1 MENPHTPTEMAEL
14 STLVHNVAGWLFLLL
29 ALAYLVETVR
39 GVPAGRTRYV
49 WPGIG
54 AVIGFGLT
62 VFVFLH
68 QTLYHAVSPF
78 ADPAQLQHQIIGLFT
93 GAGAAMEV
101 IARRKKS
108 AGKLWRSGWPLGLV
122 GVGIAFLIHEQGTAE
137 ALLVHWALAATLI
150 LAGLGLF
157 AVVLAGEQNRALV
170 LFSTFL
176 LIGAALQLVVFEEKP
191 GAHGAHGAAE
201 SAPPAAPA
209 HGQAHGGH

>member
-1 MENPHTPTEMAEL
+1 MENPHTPTELAEL
-14 STLVHNVAGWLFLLL
+14 STLVHNIAGWLFLLL

-39 GVPAGRTRYV
+39 GVPNGRARYV

-62 VFVFLH
+62 AFVFVH
-68 QTLYHAVSPF
+68 QTTYHAVSPF
-78 ADPAQLQHQIIGLFT
+78 ADPLQLQHQVIGLLAGS
-93 GAGAAMEV
+93 GALMEV
-101 IARRKKS
+101 IARRTKS
-108 AGKLWRSGWPLGLV
+108 DGKVWRSGWPLSLV
-122 GVGIAFLIHEQGTAE
+122 GVGVAFLVHEQGTAE

-157 AVVLAGEQNRALV
+157 AVVLAGEQNRSLV

-191 GAHGAHGAAE
+191 GAHGAHGASEQPA
-201 SAPPAAPA
+201 PAAQN
-209 HGQAHGGH
+209 GEMHGGH